1 MGDDFL
7 QAFNVAFLI
16 IIGVL
21 LFSFIIFFHELGHF
35 LFAKLGGIRVNE
47 FSLGMGPRLFGFR
60 RGETEYSLRALPI
73 GGFCAM
79 EGEDEASDRED
90 AFGSKPVWKRV
101 LVIVAGGLFNILLGL
116 VMMLFLLAPQEVY
129 ATTTI
134 SQFAQDSALAQA
146 GAQVGDRIVEIDGY
160 AVYTDR
166 DLSFAMALA
175 DPAALHLVVERQGQR
190 VDLGDI
196 AMHTQTLEDGREAV
210 AMDFYV
216 QPEQRTVLGLLRR
229 AGADTFSMTRMV
241 LESLKGLLTGRFG
254 LNEIAGPVGTA
265 QAVSQ
270 AAGAGLEQGFG
281 QGLSNLVFMMVMI
294 TVNLGVVNLLPLPAL
309 DGGRLLF
316 LIWEGVTRRP
326 VPPKYEGY
334 IHAAGFII
342 SLALWRLLPS
352 TTFSGSSPVSG
363 KAKPIIYGVVLWWAI
378 DPYRDPSHS
387 VLCGPYRRGSL
398 TLPFGQ
404 VTEFA
409 STPKES
415 PFASQKYRQT
425 PTGSLST
432 TLW

>member
-1 MGDDFL
+1 MQVL
-7 QAFNVAFLI
+7 NVAFLI
-16 IIGVL
+16 VIGVL

-35 LFAKLGGIRVNE
+35 LFAKLAGVRVNE

-79 EGEDEASDRED
+79 EGEDEASDDEG
-90 AFGSKPVWKRV
+90 AFGNKTVWKRI
-101 LVIVAGGLFNILLGL
+101 LVIMAGGVFNVILGF

-129 ATTTI
+129 ATTVI
-134 SQFAQDSALAQA
+134 SQFTENSALSEA

-160 AVYTDR
+160 AVHTDR

-175 DPAALHLVVERQGQR
+175 DPAALHMVVERNGQR
-190 VDLGDI
+190 TDLGTF

-216 QPEQRTVLGLLRR
+216 QPEKRTVMGLLRR

-241 LESLKGLLTGRFG
+241 IESLKGLLTGRFG

-265 QAVSQ
+265 RAVSQ
-270 AAGAGLEQGFG
+270 AAGAGLQQGFG

-316 LIWEGVTRRP
+316 LIWEGITRHP
-326 VPPKYEGY
+326 VPAKYEGY
-334 IHAAGFII
+334 VHAAGFI
-342 SLALWRLLPS
+342 LLIGVMLLV
-352 TTFSGSSPVSG
+352 TFHD
-363 KAKPIIYGVVLWWAI
+363 IFQLI
-378 DPYRDPSHS
+378 
-387 VLCGPYRRGSL
+387 
-398 TLPFGQ
+398 
-404 VTEFA
+404 
-409 STPKES
+409 
-415 PFASQKYRQT
+415 
-425 PTGSLST
+425 TG
-432 TLW
+432 

>member
-265 QAVSQ
+265 RAVSQ

-334 IHAAGFII
+334 IHAAGFILLI
-342 SLALWRLLPS
+342 GVMALVTFHDVFRL
-352 TTFSGSSPVSG
+352 
-363 KAKPIIYGVVLWWAI
+363 I
-378 DPYRDPSHS
+378 
-387 VLCGPYRRGSL
+387 
-398 TLPFGQ
+398 
-404 VTEFA
+404 
-409 STPKES
+409 
-415 PFASQKYRQT
+415 
-425 PTGSLST
+425 TG
-432 TLW
+432 